1 METAGMTPPVGAP
14 RTAAEA
20 LGQIVWLLTQSPLH
34 RELKLKEL
42 EWSVMPA
49 VLKEQFRIFRFGPL
63 PEARGIDVSAAAP
76 PGLDKAAIEQ
86 LPLGVALWAHLSAE
100 AEAKLERGEHLD
112 LADWSSGDRTWLIE
126 LISPFANEQN
136 RLAEIMLMDLAKGPF
151 KDRAVSLH
159 RTDRETGK
167 REKVTFDP
175 SLATT

>member
-1 METAGMTPPVGAP
+1 MESAEMNPPPGAP
-14 RTAAEA
+14 RTVAEA

-42 EWSVMPA
+42 EWSIMPA

-63 PEARGIDVSAAAP
+63 PEARGIDVAAAAP

-86 LPLGVALWAHLSAE
+86 LPLGVAVWAHLSPE
-100 AEAKLERGEHLD
+100 AEAKLEKGERLEF
-112 LADWSSGDRTWLIE
+112 ADWNSGDRTWLIE

-136 RLAEIMLMDLAKGPF
+136 RLTEVMLMDLAKGPF
-151 KDRAVSLH
+151 KGRPFSLH

-175 SLATT
+175 SMAET